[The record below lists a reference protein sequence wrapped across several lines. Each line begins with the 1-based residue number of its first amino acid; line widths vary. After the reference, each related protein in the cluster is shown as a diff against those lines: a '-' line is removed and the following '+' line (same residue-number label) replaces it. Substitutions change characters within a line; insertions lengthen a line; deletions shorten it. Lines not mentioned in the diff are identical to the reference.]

1 MEKYVELEM
10 EVLVF
15 SGEDVITSS
24 DIVTPEF

>member
-15 SGEDVITSS
+15 SSEDVITSS